1 MVVQVA
7 ILKVDTR
14 QQVIE
19 AVVAVLRGADK
30 Q

>member
-1 MVVQVA
+1 MVAQVS
-7 ILKVDTR
+7 ILKADTR

-19 AVVAVLRGADK
+19 AVVAVLRGAET